1 MKRIFYHSIL
11 SLFLLVMFCI
21 TGGGN
26 LAKAQ
31 STVTLDFEGSGTFPY
46 NADWTITNL
55 SVYSSLN
62 HTTSGSNSA
71 NTSGKESAVAKY
83 NNKLENISKIVYY
96 ISKISKNT
104 STSSYFLVETSTNG
118 SDWVDQGH
126 SPTFDKITQNEWTE
140 VIVDLSTPVTGY
152 VRVSYTGSTAV
163 RLIDDITVYYG
174 SIEPTGSTDPELS
187 YSSSSFTIAANGTP
201 TEQPTLNNP
210 NSVTIKSYSSSN
222 TSVATVTG
230 EGVIALAG
238 GTGTA
243 TITATSRADDTYA
256 EGTATYTLTVFGA
269 PEITPEG
276 GEYAKSVDVAI
287 SATDA
292 AALWYTTDGS
302 EPTIDNAAAT
312 KVTAFPVNLNF
323 GLGEH
328 TVKAITAYDAE
339 GTILS
344 DVETRT
350 YNVLDKEVKVVEISS
365 FSAVNGDIDAVV
377 SYSTSKGGANNA
389 PYLTSGKQIRLYQIN
404 GSNSYGGTITVSA
417 AEGYKLSSVTI
428 GSSTATSISYTL
440 DKDTN
445 LSIPTSLSSNKKFT
459 KEGLVNGSITFYCM
473 STTDRLNV
481 NYISVTYVSTA
492 TGTTDPNISYS
503 SSSFTIAANGT
514 LTPPTLNNP
523 NGVTIKSY
531 SSDNPSV
538 ATVTGEGVIALAGGT
553 GTAKITATSQANA
566 TYKEGTATYTLTVFG
581 APEITPES
589 GEYEN
594 NVTVRMNATGAGAL
608 FYTTNGTDP
617 KDAIDAATKVTE
629 FPYNLPLS
637 VGTHTIK
644 AVTADESLEVYS
656 DVLTRTYTVVLAV
669 PTPQLS
675 QAAGDYNY
683 EVAVDVTVANS
694 GGAVGYVYT
703 TDGTDPATS
712 PTATT
717 VNALTGTVT
726 FYKGEH
732 TLTVKSFTAEKAN
745 FSDAATA
752 TYTVALPQPVIT
764 LSAENTQEQPITV
777 TIEAEGAPYIWY
789 TTDGTD
795 PLASGVSP
803 VQVEGSSTSFT
814 LSEVGT
820 YTITAVGVN
829 NNVETSAAATAIGT
843 INKVIP
849 VPGSATMKYKKVTSM
864 DDIVDGG
871 VYLLACP
878 SKNVIM
884 SDKATG
890 NGKNY
895 TAYATYNFSG
905 NEDLITDI
913 KDLNVSSGPCEI
925 TLEKVA
931 NKANTYYI
939 RYANGGQ
946 YLYNTSGTS
955 LSFGDEITTVESN
968 LKQYQWTIS
977 ITSHPVKG
985 GDPVDAINIQ
995 SNQDNQRS
1003 LDYNYNSPRYAVYQ
1017 YGTNNN
1023 APSFLYKKTF
1033 DLSVN
1038 ANTAGYA
1045 TAYTAFPYVMPA
1057 GADGYIITETAEGA
1071 TIKAKNKYPA
1081 GAEVPANAPLL
1092 IKNSEAGVTLNPVVL
1107 GKNVEAY
1114 PYADENLLHGTR
1126 LESDGVTTDV
1136 DGTGTKTGD
1145 YYYYKLSYKLDAE
1158 KNPVAGSY
1166 GFYRGAADGS
1176 AFAMKNT
1183 LTAYLALPTSSGL
1196 VNNLRISIDNE
1207 DGPATSIQTNRLPA
1221 DNMPQSVYTLSGVR
1235 VNAAGNRLPKGIYIV
1250 NGKKVVIK

>member
-1 MKRIFYHSIL
+1 
-11 SLFLLVMFCI
+11 MF
-21 TGGGN
+21 
-26 LAKAQ
+26 
-31 STVTLDFEGSGTFPY
+31 D
-46 NADWTITNL
+46 
-55 SVYSSLN
+55 YSSLN
-62 HTTSGSNSA
+62 HTTGGSNSA
-71 NTSGKESAVAKY
+71 STNLKESAVAQYKY
-83 NNKLENISKIVYY
+83 KLDNISKVVYY
-96 ISKISKNT
+96 ITKTSKNT
-104 STSSYFLVETSTNG
+104 NADSYFLVETSTDG
-118 SDWVDQGH
+118 STWVDQGH
-126 SPTFDKITQNEWTE
+126 SATFNNITRYQWTE
-140 VIVDLSTPVTGY
+140 VTVSLETPVTGY
-152 VRVSYTGSTAV
+152 VRVSYKGTNAE
-163 RLIDDITVYYG
+163 RLVDDITVYY
-174 SIEPTGSTDPELS
+174 
-187 YSSSSFTIAANGTP
+187 TP
-201 TEQPTLNNP
+201 
-210 NSVTIKSYSSSN
+210 
-222 TSVATVTG
+222 
-230 EGVIALAG
+230 
-238 GTGTA
+238 
-243 TITATSRADDTYA
+243 
-256 EGTATYTLTVFGA
+256 A
-269 PEITPEG
+269 P
-276 GEYAKSVDVAI
+276 
-287 SATDA
+287 
-292 AALWYTTDGS
+292 
-302 EPTIDNAAAT
+302 
-312 KVTAFPVNLNF
+312 
-323 GLGEH
+323 
-328 TVKAITAYDAE
+328 
-339 GTILS
+339 
-344 DVETRT
+344 
-350 YNVLDKEVKVVEISS
+350 
-365 FSAVNGDIDAVV
+365 
-377 SYSTSKGGANNA
+377 
-389 PYLTSGKQIRLYQIN
+389 
-404 GSNSYGGTITVSA
+404 
-417 AEGYKLSSVTI
+417 
-428 GSSTATSISYTL
+428 
-440 DKDTN
+440 
-445 LSIPTSLSSNKKFT
+445 
-459 KEGLVNGSITFYCM
+459 
-473 STTDRLNV
+473 
-481 NYISVTYVSTA
+481 

-553 GTAKITATSQANA
+553 GTAKITATSQADA

-594 NVTVRMNATGAGAL
+594 NVTVVMNASGAGAL
-608 FYTTNGTDP
+608 FYTTDGTDP
-617 KDAIDAATKVTE
+617 RDDIDAATKVTE
-629 FPYNLPLS
+629 FPYDLPLS

-656 DVLTRTYTVVLAV
+656 DVLTRTYTVVQAV

-675 QAAGDYNY
+675 QVAGNYNY

-703 TDGTDPATS
+703 TDGTDPANS
-712 PTATT
+712 GTATT

-726 FYKGEH
+726 LYKGEH

-752 TYTVALPQPVIT
+752 VYTVALPQPVIT
-764 LSAENTQEQPITV
+764 LSAESTQGQPITV

-795 PLASGVSP
+795 PLANGVTP
-803 VQVEGSSTSFT
+803 VQVEGSSTNFT

-829 NNVETSAAATAIGT
+829 NNAETSAAATRTCT
-843 INKVIP
+843 ISKVVP

-890 NGKNY
+890 KSY
-895 TAYATYNFSG
+895 TACATYIFSG

-913 KDLNVSSGPCEI
+913 KNLNVSGGPCEI

-931 NKANTYYI
+931 DKANTYYI

-946 YLYNTSGTS
+946 YLYNPSNSTT
-955 LSFGDEITTVESN
+955 LSFSDEINVNN

-977 ITSHPVKG
+977 ITSRPVKG
-985 GDPVDAINIQ
+985 GDPVDAIKIQ

-1003 LDYNYNSPRYAVYQ
+1003 LDYNYTSPRYAVYK
-1017 YGTNNN
+1017 YDTTNN

-1045 TAYTAFPYVMPA
+1045 TAYTTFPYVMPT
-1057 GADGYIITETAEGA
+1057 GADGYIVTETEEGA

-1081 GAEVPANAPLL
+1081 GTEVPAYAPLL

-1107 GKNVEAY
+1107 GKTVEAY
-1114 PYADENLLHGTR
+1114 NYVASNEEAVAAGNVNLLYGTR

-1136 DGTGTKTGD
+1136 DGTD
-1145 YYYYKLSYKLDAE
+1145 NYYYYKLSYKLDAE
-1158 KNPVAGSY
+1158 KKPVAGSY
-1166 GFYRGAADGS
+1166 GFYRGNADGS

-1183 LTAYLALPTSSGL
+1183 LTAYLALPKSSGQ
-1196 VNNLRISIDNE
+1196 VNSLRISIDNE
-1207 DGPATSIQTNRLPA
+1207 EGTTTGIQANRIPA
-1221 DNMPQSVYTLSGVR
+1221 DNMPQSIYTLSGVR
-1235 VNAAGNRLPKGIYIV
+1235 VNAAGSSLPKGIYIV

>member
-1 MKRIFYHSIL
+1 M
-11 SLFLLVMFCI
+11 
-21 TGGGN
+21 
-26 LAKAQ
+26 AKAHSYQ
-31 STVTLDFEGSGTFPY
+31 LVRSTAGLVSGGKYLIVSKDKGDALSTDQKTNNRGVQVVSFAQDGSIDAATLNSNVAIIVLTEEGTDLWSFQ
-46 NADWTITNL
+46 
-55 SVYSSLN
+55 V
-62 HTTSGSNSA
+62 
-71 NTSGKESAVAKY
+71 
-83 NNKLENISKIVYY
+83 
-96 ISKISKNT
+96 
-104 STSSYFLVETSTNG
+104 TNG
-118 SDWVDQGH
+118 S
-126 SPTFDKITQNEWTE
+126 N
-140 VIVDLSTPVTGY
+140 TGY
-152 VRVSYTGSTAV
+152 LY
-163 RLIDDITVYYG
+163 
-174 SIEPTGSTDPELS
+174 
-187 YSSSSFTIAANGTP
+187 AAGT
-201 TEQPTLNNP
+201 
-210 NSVTIKSYSSSN
+210 
-222 TSVATVTG
+222 
-230 EGVIALAG
+230 
-238 GTGTA
+238 
-243 TITATSRADDTYA
+243 
-256 EGTATYTLTVFGA
+256 
-269 PEITPEG
+269 
-276 GEYAKSVDVAI
+276 
-287 SATDA
+287 
-292 AALWYTTDGS
+292 
-302 EPTIDNAAAT
+302 
-312 KVTAFPVNLNF
+312 
-323 GLGEH
+323 
-328 TVKAITAYDAE
+328 
-339 GTILS
+339 
-344 DVETRT
+344 
-350 YNVLDKEVKVVEISS
+350 
-365 FSAVNGDIDAVV
+365 
-377 SYSTSKGGANNA
+377 
-389 PYLTSGKQIRLYQIN
+389 
-404 GSNSYGGTITVSA
+404 
-417 AEGYKLSSVTI
+417 
-428 GSSTATSISYTL
+428 
-440 DKDTN
+440 
-445 LSIPTSLSSNKKFT
+445 SSNKSNLLKT
-459 KEGLVNGSITFYCM
+459 DSSTSGLDYRASISIAKTGEATIVFENQKNTPGLSRTLQRNTSSALYSCYASASQSPVYLYHYVGS
-473 STTDRLNV
+473 
-481 NYISVTYVSTA
+481 A
-492 TGTTDPNISYS
+492 DPEISYS
-503 SSSFTIAANGT
+503 ASSFTIAANGT

-538 ATVTGEGVIALAGGT
+538 ATVTGEGVISLAGGT
-553 GTAKITATSQANA
+553 GTARITATSQAND
-566 TYKEGTATYTLTVFG
+566 TYKAGTATYTLTVFG
-581 APEITPES
+581 APEITPKS

-594 NVTVRMNATGAGAL
+594 NVTVVMNASGAGAL
-608 FYTTNGTDP
+608 FYTTDGTDP
-617 KDAIDAATKVTE
+617 RDDIDAATMVTD

-637 VGTHTIK
+637 AGTHTIK
-644 AVTADESLEVYS
+644 AVTADENLEVYS
-656 DVLTRTYTVVLAV
+656 DVLTRTYTVVQAV

-675 QAAGDYNY
+675 QAAGNYNY
-683 EVAVDVTVANS
+683 EVAVDVTVDNS

-726 FYKGEH
+726 LYKGEH

-764 LSAENTQEQPITV
+764 LSTESTQEQPITV

-795 PLASGVSP
+795 PLANGVKP
-803 VQVEGSSTSFT
+803 VQVEGSSTIFT
-814 LSEVGT
+814 LTEVGT
-820 YTITAVGVN
+820 YTIAAVGVN
-829 NNVETSAAATAIGT
+829 NNVETSAAATATCT

-871 VYLLACP
+871 EYLLACP

-913 KDLNVSSGPCEI
+913 KDLNVSGGPCEI

-931 NKANTYYI
+931 DKANTYYI

-955 LSFGDEITTVESN
+955 LSFSDEITTVESN

-1045 TAYTAFPYVMPA
+1045 TAYTTFPYVMPA
-1057 GADGYIITETAEGA
+1057 SANGYIVTETAEGA
-1071 TIKAKNKYPA
+1071 TIKAKQKYPA

-1092 IKNSEAGVTLNPVVL
+1092 IKNAEPGGVTLNPVVL
-1107 GKNVEAY
+1107 GKTVEAY
-1114 PYADENLLHGTR
+1114 PYAEENLLHGTR

-1145 YYYYKLSYKLDAE
+1145 YYYYKLSYKRDDE
-1158 KNPVAGSY
+1158 KKPVPDSY
-1166 GFYRGAADGS
+1166 GFYRGKADGG
-1176 AFAMKNT
+1176 AFEMKNT
-1183 LTAYLALPTSSGL
+1183 LTAYLALPKSSGQ
-1196 VNNLRISIDNE
+1196 VNSLRISIDNE
-1207 DGPATSIQTNRLPA
+1207 EGTTTGIQANRIPA

-1235 VNAAGNRLPKGIYIV
+1235 VNATGGSLPKGIYIV

>member
-1 MKRIFYHSIL
+1 MMKRFFYHSIL

-46 NADWTITNL
+46 NDDWMITNFI
-55 SVYSSLN
+55 VYSSLN

-71 NTSGKESAVAKY
+71 STNKKESAFAQYK
-83 NNKLENISKIVYY
+83 NKLENISKVVYW
-96 ISKISKNT
+96 ISKT
-104 STSSYFLVETSTNG
+104 STNTKPSYFLVETSTDG
-118 SDWVDQGH
+118 STWVSQGQ
-126 SPTFDKITQNEWTE
+126 SPTFDKVLQNKWTE
-140 VIVDLSTPVTGY
+140 VTVSLETPVTGY
-152 VRVSYTGSTAV
+152 VRVCYKGTSAE
-163 RLIDDITVYYG
+163 RLVDDITVYY
-174 SIEPTGSTDPELS
+174 
-187 YSSSSFTIAANGTP
+187 TP
-201 TEQPTLNNP
+201 
-210 NSVTIKSYSSSN
+210 
-222 TSVATVTG
+222 
-230 EGVIALAG
+230 
-238 GTGTA
+238 
-243 TITATSRADDTYA
+243 
-256 EGTATYTLTVFGA
+256 A
-269 PEITPEG
+269 P
-276 GEYAKSVDVAI
+276 
-287 SATDA
+287 
-292 AALWYTTDGS
+292 
-302 EPTIDNAAAT
+302 
-312 KVTAFPVNLNF
+312 
-323 GLGEH
+323 
-328 TVKAITAYDAE
+328 
-339 GTILS
+339 
-344 DVETRT
+344 
-350 YNVLDKEVKVVEISS
+350 
-365 FSAVNGDIDAVV
+365 
-377 SYSTSKGGANNA
+377 
-389 PYLTSGKQIRLYQIN
+389 
-404 GSNSYGGTITVSA
+404 
-417 AEGYKLSSVTI
+417 
-428 GSSTATSISYTL
+428 
-440 DKDTN
+440 
-445 LSIPTSLSSNKKFT
+445 
-459 KEGLVNGSITFYCM
+459 
-473 STTDRLNV
+473 
-481 NYISVTYVSTA
+481 

-531 SSDNPSV
+531 SSDNTSV
-538 ATVTGEGVIALAGGT
+538 ATVTEEGVIALAGGT
-553 GTAKITATSQANA
+553 GTATITATSQAND

-594 NVTVRMNATGAGAL
+594 NVAVVMNAKGAGAL
-608 FYTTNGTDP
+608 FYTTDGTDP
-617 KDAIDAATKVTE
+617 KDAIDAATKVTG
-629 FPYNLPLS
+629 FPYDLPLS

-644 AVTADESLEVYS
+644 AVTADKNLEVYS
-656 DVLTRTYTVVLAV
+656 DVLTRTYTVVLVV

-675 QAAGDYNY
+675 QAAGNYNY

-712 PTATT
+712 ATATT
-717 VNALTGTVT
+717 VNALTGKVT
-726 FYKGEH
+726 LYEGEH

-752 TYTVALPQPVIT
+752 AYTVALPQPVIT
-764 LSAENTQEQPITV
+764 LSAESTQEQPITV

-795 PLASGVSP
+795 PLANGVKP

-829 NNVETSAAATAIGT
+829 NNVETSTAATATGT
-843 INKVIP
+843 ISKVVP

-913 KDLNVSSGPCEI
+913 KDLNVSGGPCEI

-931 NKANTYYI
+931 DKANTYYI

-955 LSFGDEITTVESN
+955 LSFSDEITTVESN

-1003 LDYNYNSPRYAVYQ
+1003 LDYNYTSPRYAVYK
-1017 YGTNNN
+1017 YDTTNN

-1057 GADGYIITETAEGA
+1057 GANGYIVTETAEGA

-1081 GAEVPANAPLL
+1081 GTEVPAYAPLL

-1107 GKNVEAY
+1107 GKTVEAY
-1114 PYADENLLHGTR
+1114 PYAEENLLHGTR

-1136 DGTGTKTGD
+1136 DGTD
-1145 YYYYKLSYKLDAE
+1145 NYYYYKLSYKLDAE
-1158 KNPVAGSY
+1158 KNPVVGSY
-1166 GFYRGAADGS
+1166 GFYRGKADGS
-1176 AFAMKNT
+1176 AFAMQNT
-1183 LTAYLALPTSSGL
+1183 LTAYLALPRSSGL

-1207 DGPATSIQTNRLPA
+1207 DGSAMSIQTNRLPA

-1235 VNAAGNRLPKGIYIV
+1235 VNAAGGSLPKGIYIV

>member
-31 STVTLDFEGSGTFPY
+31 SYQLVKSPDGLVSGDKYLIVSKDKGDALSTEQGKSNRGAQVVSFAQDGSIDAATLNSNVAIIVLTEEGTDLWSFQVTNGSKTGYLYAAGTSSKS
-46 NADWTITNL
+46 NL
-55 SVYSSLN
+55 LKTSTS
-62 HTTSGSNSA
+62 TSGLDYRASISIAKTGEATIVFENQK
-71 NTSGKESAVAKY
+71 NTSGLSRT
-83 NNKLENISKIVYY
+83 LQR
-96 ISKISKNT
+96 NT
-104 STSSYFLVETSTNG
+104 SNALYACYASAS
-118 SDWVDQGH
+118 Q
-126 SPTFDKITQNEWTE
+126 SP
-140 VIVDLSTPVTGY
+140 VYLYHY
-152 VRVSYTGSTAV
+152 VA
-163 RLIDDITVYYG
+163 
-174 SIEPTGSTDPELS
+174 
-187 YSSSSFTIAANGTP
+187 
-201 TEQPTLNNP
+201 
-210 NSVTIKSYSSSN
+210 
-222 TSVATVTG
+222 
-230 EGVIALAG
+230 
-238 GTGTA
+238 
-243 TITATSRADDTYA
+243 
-256 EGTATYTLTVFGA
+256 
-269 PEITPEG
+269 
-276 GEYAKSVDVAI
+276 
-287 SATDA
+287 
-292 AALWYTTDGS
+292 
-302 EPTIDNAAAT
+302 
-312 KVTAFPVNLNF
+312 
-323 GLGEH
+323 
-328 TVKAITAYDAE
+328 
-339 GTILS
+339 
-344 DVETRT
+344 
-350 YNVLDKEVKVVEISS
+350 
-365 FSAVNGDIDAVV
+365 
-377 SYSTSKGGANNA
+377 
-389 PYLTSGKQIRLYQIN
+389 
-404 GSNSYGGTITVSA
+404 
-417 AEGYKLSSVTI
+417 
-428 GSSTATSISYTL
+428 
-440 DKDTN
+440 
-445 LSIPTSLSSNKKFT
+445 
-459 KEGLVNGSITFYCM
+459 
-473 STTDRLNV
+473 
-481 NYISVTYVSTA
+481 STA
-492 TGTTDPNISYS
+492 TGTTAPNISYS
-503 SSSFTIAANGT
+503 PSTFTIAANGT
-514 LTPPTLNNP
+514 LTQPTLKKP
-523 NGVTIKSY
+523 NGVTIKY
-531 SSDNPSV
+531 SSSDESV
-538 ATVTGEGVIALAGGT
+538 ATVTGEGDIALAGGT
-553 GTAKITATSQANA
+553 GTAKITATSQAND
-566 TYKEGTATYTLTVFG
+566 TYTAGTATYTLTVFG

-594 NVTVRMNATGAGAL
+594 NVTVVMNATGAGAL
-608 FYTTNGTDP
+608 FYTTDGTDP
-617 KDAIDAATKVTE
+617 RDDIDAATMVTE

-644 AVTADESLEVYS
+644 AVTADDNLDVYS
-656 DVLTRTYTVVLAV
+656 DVLTRTYTVVQAV

-675 QAAGDYNY
+675 QAAGNYNY

-726 FYKGEH
+726 LYKGEH

-764 LSAENTQEQPITV
+764 LSAESTQEQPITV

-795 PLASGVSP
+795 PLANGVKP
-803 VQVEGSSTSFT
+803 EQVDGSSTSFT

-829 NNVETSAAATAIGT
+829 NNAETSAAATATCT

-884 SDKATG
+884 SDRATE
-890 NGKNY
+890 KDYY
-895 TAYATYNFSG
+895 TACATYDFSG

-913 KDLNVSSGPCEI
+913 KKLNVSGGPCEI

-931 NKANTYYI
+931 DKANTYYI

-946 YLYNTSGTS
+946 YLYNTSKTS
-955 LSFGDEITTVESN
+955 LSFSDEINVNN
-968 LKQYQWTIS
+968 LTQYQWTIS
-977 ITSHPVKG
+977 ITSHEVIDG
-985 GDPVDAINIQ
+985 GPVDAIQIQ
-995 SNQDNQRS
+995 NNKNNTRS
-1003 LDYNYNSPRYAVYQ
+1003 LDYSYANPRYAVYQ
-1017 YGTNNN
+1017 YQPSQN

-1057 GADGYIITETAEGA
+1057 STNGYIVTETAEGE

-1107 GKNVEAY
+1107 GKTVEAY
-1114 PYADENLLHGTR
+1114 PYAEENLLHGTR

-1136 DGTGTKTGD
+1136 DGTD
-1145 YYYYKLSYKLDAE
+1145 NYYYYKLSYKLDAE
-1158 KNPVAGSY
+1158 KNPVADSY
-1166 GFYRGAADGS
+1166 GFYRGKADGS

-1183 LTAYLALPTSSGL
+1183 LTAYLALPRSSGL

>member
-31 STVTLDFEGSGTFPY
+31 SYQLV
-46 NADWTITNL
+46 
-55 SVYSSLN
+55 
-62 HTTSGSNSA
+62 
-71 NTSGKESAVAKY
+71 
-83 NNKLENISKIVYY
+83 
-96 ISKISKNT
+96 T
-104 STSSYFLVETSTNG
+104 STEGLVDRGKYLIVSKECGDALSTEQGKSNRGAQVVSFAQDGSIDAATLNANVAIIQLINESNDLWSLQVTNG
-118 SDWVDQGH
+118 STQGYLYAAGTKT
-126 SPTFDKITQNEWTE
+126 SRTNYLKTTKTPTDCDYRAEITIEE
-140 VIVDLSTPVTGY
+140 STGKATIEFENNAGTAGLPRSLRRNSASGTNLYSCYSSGQYPVYLYHY
-152 VRVSYTGSTAV
+152 VA
-163 RLIDDITVYYG
+163 
-174 SIEPTGSTDPELS
+174 PTGSTDPNIY
-187 YSSSSFTIAANGTP
+187 YSSSSLTIAANGTL
-201 TEQPTLNNP
+201 TQPELKNP
-210 NSVTIKSYSSSN
+210 NGVTIKSYSSSDE
-222 TSVATVTG
+222 SVATVTG
-230 EGVIALAG
+230 EGVIALVG

-243 TITATSRADDTYA
+243 T
-256 EGTATYTLTVFGA
+256 
-269 PEITPEG
+269 
-276 GEYAKSVDVAI
+276 
-287 SATDA
+287 
-292 AALWYTTDGS
+292 
-302 EPTIDNAAAT
+302 
-312 KVTAFPVNLNF
+312 
-323 GLGEH
+323 
-328 TVKAITAYDAE
+328 
-339 GTILS
+339 
-344 DVETRT
+344 
-350 YNVLDKEVKVVEISS
+350 
-365 FSAVNGDIDAVV
+365 
-377 SYSTSKGGANNA
+377 
-389 PYLTSGKQIRLYQIN
+389 
-404 GSNSYGGTITVSA
+404 
-417 AEGYKLSSVTI
+417 
-428 GSSTATSISYTL
+428 
-440 DKDTN
+440 
-445 LSIPTSLSSNKKFT
+445 
-459 KEGLVNGSITFYCM
+459 
-473 STTDRLNV
+473 
-481 NYISVTYVSTA
+481 
-492 TGTTDPNISYS
+492 
-503 SSSFTIAANGT
+503 
-514 LTPPTLNNP
+514 
-523 NGVTIKSY
+523 
-531 SSDNPSV
+531 
-538 ATVTGEGVIALAGGT
+538 
-553 GTAKITATSQANA
+553 ITATSQANA

-608 FYTTNGTDP
+608 FYTTDGTDP

-637 VGTHTIK
+637 VGEHTIK
-644 AVTADESLEVYS
+644 AVTSDESRAAYS
-656 DVLTRTYTVVLAV
+656 DVLTRTYTVVLVV

-675 QAAGDYNY
+675 QAAGNYNY

-712 PTATT
+712 ATATT
-717 VNALTGTVT
+717 VNALTGKVT
-726 FYKGEH
+726 LYEGEH

-752 TYTVALPQPVIT
+752 TYTVALPKPVIT
-764 LSAENTQEQPITV
+764 LSAESTQEQPITV

-795 PLASGVSP
+795 PLANGVKP

-829 NNVETSAAATAIGT
+829 NNAETSAAATETCT
-843 INKVIP
+843 ISKVVP

-913 KDLNVSSGPCEI
+913 KNLNVSGGPCEI

-931 NKANTYYI
+931 DKANTYYI

-1017 YGTNNN
+1017 YGTTNN

-1057 GADGYIITETAEGA
+1057 GADGYIITETAEGE
-1071 TIKAKNKYPA
+1071 TIKAKQKYPA

-1092 IKNSEAGVTLNPVVL
+1092 IKNSEAGVKLNPVVL
-1107 GKNVEAY
+1107 GKTVEAY
-1114 PYADENLLHGTR
+1114 PYAEENLLHGTR

-1158 KNPVAGSY
+1158 KNPVPDSY
-1166 GFYRGAADGS
+1166 GFYRGNADGS
-1176 AFAMKNT
+1176 AFAMQNT
-1183 LTAYLALPTSSGL
+1183 LTAYLALPRSSGL

-1235 VNAAGNRLPKGIYIV
+1235 VNAAGNCLPKGIYIV

>member
-1 MKRIFYHSIL
+1 MMKRFFYHSIL

-31 STVTLDFEGSGTFPY
+31 SYQLVRSTAGLVSGDKYLIVAKGY
-46 NADWTITNL
+46 NKALGGINP
-55 SVYSSLN
+55 
-62 HTTSGSNSA
+62 TSGN
-71 NTSGKESAVAKY
+71 NRTAVAVTFATNTKDNISTLPDGACVLELKAQDGGKWAFYDASNRGYLYAASSKSNHLKTQDALDDNGKATIDIALDGVATIKFQGTNTHNWLRY
-83 NNKLENISKIVYY
+83 NNN
-96 ISKISKNT
+96 
-104 STSSYFLVETSTNG
+104 
-118 SDWVDQGH
+118 
-126 SPTFDKITQNEWTE
+126 
-140 VIVDLSTPVTGY
+140 
-152 VRVSYTGSTAV
+152 
-163 RLIDDITVYYG
+163 
-174 SIEPTGSTDPELS
+174 
-187 YSSSSFTIAANGTP
+187 
-201 TEQPTLNNP
+201 
-210 NSVTIKSYSSSN
+210 
-222 TSVATVTG
+222 
-230 EGVIALAG
+230 
-238 GTGTA
+238 
-243 TITATSRADDTYA
+243 
-256 EGTATYTLTVFGA
+256 
-269 PEITPEG
+269 
-276 GEYAKSVDVAI
+276 
-287 SATDA
+287 
-292 AALWYTTDGS
+292 
-302 EPTIDNAAAT
+302 
-312 KVTAFPVNLNF
+312 
-323 GLGEH
+323 
-328 TVKAITAYDAE
+328 
-339 GTILS
+339 
-344 DVETRT
+344 
-350 YNVLDKEVKVVEISS
+350 
-365 FSAVNGDIDAVV
+365 
-377 SYSTSKGGANNA
+377 
-389 PYLTSGKQIRLYQIN
+389 
-404 GSNSYGGTITVSA
+404 
-417 AEGYKLSSVTI
+417 
-428 GSSTATSISYTL
+428 
-440 DKDTN
+440 
-445 LSIPTSLSSNKKFT
+445 
-459 KEGLVNGSITFYCM
+459 NGSILFSCY
-473 STTDRLNV
+473 SSGQQDVYL
-481 NYISVTYVSTA
+481 YHYVAPTGA
-492 TGTTDPNISYS
+492 TNPNISYS
-503 SSSFTIAANGT
+503 PSSFTIAANGT
-514 LTPPTLNNP
+514 LPQPDLIKP

-531 SSDNPSV
+531 SSSYRSV
-538 ATVTGEGVIALAGGT
+538 ATVTDEGVIALAGGT
-553 GTAKITATSQANA
+553 GTAKITATSQAND
-566 TYKEGTATYTLTVFG
+566 TYKAGTATYTLTVFG

-594 NVTVRMNATGAGAL
+594 NVTVVMNATGAGAL
-608 FYTTNGTDP
+608 FYTTDGTDP

-675 QAAGDYNY
+675 RAAGNYNY

-764 LSAENTQEQPITV
+764 LSAENTQEQPIIV

-795 PLASGVSP
+795 PLASGVTP

-849 VPGSATMKYKKVTSM
+849 VPGSAAMKYKKVTSM
-864 DDIVDGG
+864 DDVVDGG
-871 VYLLACP
+871 VYLLVCP
-878 SKNVIM
+878 EFSEAM
-884 SDKATG
+884 STRENSMKYAGASSVSFEDKAKTIISSIS
-890 NGKNY
+890 
-895 TAYATYNFSG
+895 TI
-905 NEDLITDI
+905 NESSYPCELVLEAVPSEEGVYYI
-913 KDLNVSSGPCEI
+913 KDAGSYIYWSSST
-925 TLEKVA
+925 TLGSNESLPADK
-931 NKANTYYI
+931 T
-939 RYANGGQ
+939 Q
-946 YLYNTSGTS
+946 Y
-955 LSFGDEITTVESN
+955 
-968 LKQYQWTIS
+968 KWTIS
-977 ITSHPVKG
+977 FNTEDWGQGRIAILNTAAGNRTLDINKTTTPHRFSTYVIEEKTTTS
-985 GDPVDAINIQ
+985 
-995 SNQDNQRS
+995 S
-1003 LDYNYNSPRYAVYQ
+1003 
-1017 YGTNNN
+1017 
-1023 APSFLYKKTF
+1023 PSFLYKKTF

-1057 GADGYIITETAEGA
+1057 SANGYIVTETAEGA
-1071 TIKAKNKYPA
+1071 TIKAKQKYPA

-1092 IKNSEAGVTLNPVVL
+1092 IKNAKAGVTLNPVVL
-1107 GKNVEAY
+1107 GKTVEAY

-1145 YYYYKLSYKLDAE
+1145 YYYYKLSYKLEAG
-1158 KNPVAGSY
+1158 NPVADSY
-1166 GFYRGAADGS
+1166 GFYRGKADGS

-1183 LTAYLALPTSSGL
+1183 LTAYLALPRSSGL